1 MTDWTPQDD
10 WSQVKVG
17 DQVRA
22 MRAEQMLTGKVV
34 DRYIRGSATGGEVY
48 SLILEVEGV
57 ANQPTLDRAY
67 WQLSVPAKPA
77 VVLPT
82 EEGIYM
88 DVSGSPW
95 ELRFFF
101 EAVMWKFGGDLQT
114 DSQAEL
120 YAPFTRLEP
129 VAVTAKKVIE
139 FIESDLSCDSYDTA
153 RKEFGVSDD

>member
-1 MTDWTPQDD
+1 MTNWVAQDD
-10 WSQVKVG
+10 WSQVHRG
-17 DQVRA
+17 DSARA
-22 MRAEQMLTGKVV
+22 MRAQQMLTGKVV
-34 DRYIRGSATGGEVY
+34 DRYIKTAGGVPYALVIHLLDSGEQVEVRV
-48 SLILEVEGV
+48 ING
-57 ANQPTLDRAY
+57 

-153 RKEFGVSDD
+153 RKEFGVTE